1 MRGAPALPFYRGAC
15 CAECVGT
22 GFANIGV
29 SLRQKGNDAM
39 KNRKTKRTVQDGARL
54 ESDEARGIRE
64 AVEEMERE
72 LDELDRDI
80 AEAKKGDKG
89 EMSRVALANFRA
101 MRKDIVEMIARNK
114 ELYKA
119 VLESDELERRI
130 EEGA

>member
-1 MRGAPALPFYRGAC
+1 
-15 CAECVGT
+15 
-22 GFANIGV
+22 
-29 SLRQKGNDAM
+29 M
-39 KNRKTKRTVQDGARL
+39 KKATKITMTTSH

-64 AVEEMERE
+64 SVEEMERE

-101 MRKDIVEMIARNK
+101 MRKDIVEMIASNRK
-114 ELYKA
+114 LYQ
-119 VLESDELERRI
+119 VVRESDELERRI